1 MERSVLFQA
10 AMVNE
15 SSTVATVVL
24 EHSETAEV
32 FQRHRIDFCCR
43 GERSIEVAARD
54 RGIAPVDL
62 VKELRRAIEDRR
74 GAAQSGPNMQ
84 ELSTATLVDH
94 IVDKHHGYLRKTLP
108 FLVPLGKKVARV
120 HGEHN
125 PKLLALRDA
134 VEELAEALLPHLD
147 EEEQD
152 LFPALRATTGVAA
165 GDAARQL
172 ASMMEEHLEVA
183 TLLERIRDATDDF
196 TIPDWAC
203 GSYRTLFGELQAVE
217 RDTFTHVHLENHV
230 LRPRFVADA
239 ASPAC

>member
-1 MERSVLFQA
+1 
-10 AMVNE
+10 MVNE

-54 RGIAPVDL
+54 RGIAPDAL
-62 VKELRRAIEDRR
+62 VKELRRAIEDR
-74 GAAQSGPNMQ
+74 GAPQGELNMQ
-84 ELSTATLVDH
+84 GLATGTLVDH
-94 IVDKHHGYLRKTLP
+94 IVDKHHAYLRKTLP

-125 PKLLALRDA
+125 PKLPALRDA
-134 VEELAEALLPHLD
+134 VEELAETLLPHLD

-152 LFPALRATTGVAA
+152 LFPALRATTGVAT
-165 GDAARQL
+165 GDAARRL

-183 TLLERIRDATDDF
+183 VLLERIRDATDDF

-230 LRPRFVADA
+230 LRPRFIADA
-239 ASPAC
+239 APPAC